1 MAQSMLLT
9 RFEQETGHLAQEEVD
24 TVFGFMCDI
33 TTKMSS
39 QDAVPSGVVLLVNFL
54 LNKEGKKEKEEGRE
68 GMGAER
74 ERERAQSHES
84 AISTY
89 QLSLAFGVLGNEGQN
104 TNQIV
109 IVSLTNLCYALDI
122 AFGPDL
128 LRIPM
133 RPRAGSIVQGYP
145 RVGEDSLE
153 EFWTVTNQT
162 MSTHLP
168 ACSS

>member
-1 MAQSMLLT
+1 MQCQVGLY
-9 RFEQETGHLAQEEVD
+9 F
-24 TVFGFMCDI
+24 
-33 TTKMSS
+33 SS
-39 QDAVPSGVVLLVNFL
+39 TSFL
-54 LNKEGKKEKEEGRE
+54 IRKERKRRKKGGKKWERR
-68 GMGAER
+68 ER
-74 ERERAQSHES
+74 ERERAQPHES

-89 QLSLAFGVLGNEGQN
+89 QLCLAFGVLGNERQK

-122 AFGPDL
+122 PFGPDL

-145 RVGEDSLE
+145 RVGEDYLE